1 MSEFSPSI
9 VMYSAH
15 HHEFNPRRNSYNEIR
30 PVPNLA
36 PAGTFHSN
44 VHTRVTRAY
53 SLFHI
58 KRTNAKQKHGNT
70 RAYAH
75 AARVQACRART
86 RSVAAGL
93 EREEEE
99 VGASQPARVHL
110 GGQLGQLAARVV
122 RHSAACARSSAGTGS
137 GDARRAGVRGLSCGS
152 GAGDVAGDGDD
163 VAVADGSSKGEGGD
177 RRVVG
182 EKNMLDRAATMTSAA
197 AGSASGSCAPAPVRA
212 RSSMSG
218 MAKDGNACGQV
229 IGRQPPVGCC
239 PGE

>member
-9 VMYSAH
+9 VMYSTH

-93 EREEEE
+93 ERDEEED
-99 VGASQPARVHL
+99 GASDPARVSTRVHFD
-110 GGQLGQLAARVV
+110 GQMV
-122 RHSAACARSSAGTGS
+122 RHSALGGM
-137 GDARRAGVRGLSCGS
+137 RAQLGHEC
-152 GAGDVAGDGDD
+152 
-163 VAVADGSSKGEGGD
+163 
-177 RRVVG
+177 
-182 EKNMLDRAATMTSAA
+182 
-197 AGSASGSCAPAPVRA
+197 
-212 RSSMSG
+212 
-218 MAKDGNACGQV
+218 
-229 IGRQPPVGCC
+229 
-239 PGE
+239 